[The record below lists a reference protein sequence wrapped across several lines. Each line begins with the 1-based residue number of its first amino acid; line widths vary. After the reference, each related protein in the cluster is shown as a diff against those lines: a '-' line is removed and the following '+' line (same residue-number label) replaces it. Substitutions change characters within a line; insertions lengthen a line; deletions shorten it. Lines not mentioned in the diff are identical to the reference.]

1 MDDHKFFTKLNDAIL
16 LNFESFTLWERAF
29 LSEMLQKVVHKQAVS
44 KKQKS
49 LVEKI
54 IIKRQKK
61 KK

>member
-16 LNFESFTLWERAF
+16 LNFEAFTLWERAF
-29 LSEMLQKVVHKQAVS
+29 LSEILQKVVHKQAVS
-44 KKQKS
+44 KKQKT